1 MAKRPG
7 GAMLQ
12 SDTPTH
18 SQWIPVLTKWTEVG
32 KKSELGPILVTIV
45 TVLLLF
51 LLQDGGVIS
60 TSYAFVEGNNIIQG
74 VIFSSWYLI
83 VVDIYLMLLSI
94 YFIRRIAGKDKS
106 WTLLIAVGL
115 FTGYLLYLLQTQH
128 DLISMYTFFHQD
140 LAGGEIQD
148 TDSTTQTFVK
158 HFLGTGFFEEMF
170 KALPLFAIAI
180 ASSFMPAT
188 LRSRFGI
195 EEPLDGI
202 LLGAA
207 SGGGFAFMETIGQ
220 YVSRMLVSQWRYSA
234 AVWLHGIPDDS
245 KRIAAYYAS
254 LSPKGMAQLTV
265 QGANMLGW
273 QPGLSLLI
281 PRSLSEAFGH
291 MAYAGCFGYFIGLA
305 VLKPQQR
312 WKTLA
317 IGLVSASV
325 LHALWDTLSD
335 SNVLLA
341 IVAIV
346 SYAVLAAGIL
356 KAREI
361 SPNRAALAPSI
372 FVGALSP
379 TPSAAAAYAA
389 APAAAA
395 AGNIFAAAPA
405 PVIPAAPKAAAGP
418 NPLPNGTAALR
429 VGTKYLVIVP
439 GLRLLSHQVPGLS
452 AQSAGGLVAEVTR
465 NPNDP
470 AVLGLTNLSTTAW
483 EVVTSN
489 NTRRAIQPG
498 QTVKL
503 APGTKI
509 DFGETDGEVG

>member
-12 SDTPTH
+12 SGTPTH

-51 LLQDGGVIS
+51 LLQHGDVIS
-60 TSYAFVEGNNIIQG
+60 TTYSYVEGNSLYEG
-74 VIFSSWYLI
+74 TMYSSWYLI
-83 VVDIYLMLLSI
+83 AVDIYLMLLSI

-106 WTLLIAVGL
+106 WALLIAVGV

-128 DLISMYTFFHQD
+128 DFMSMYTFFHED

-148 TDSTTQTFVK
+148 SDSTTQTFVK
-158 HFLGTGFFEEMF
+158 HFLGTGFFEETF

-180 ASSFMPAT
+180 AGSYMPAKM
-188 LRSRFGI
+188 RSRFGI

-220 YVSRMLVSQWRYSA
+220 YISRMLVMKWRLTA
-234 AVWLHGIPDDS
+234 ALWLHGVPGDE
-245 KRIAAYYAS
+245 KHIAAFFAS
-254 LSPKGMAQLTV
+254 LSPKASAILTA
-265 QGANMLGW
+265 QGAALLGW
-273 QPGLSLLI
+273 QPGLALLI

-312 WKTLA
+312 WKTLL
-317 IGLVSASV
+317 IGLVSSSL

-335 SNVLLA
+335 SEVLLA
-341 IVAIV
+341 IVAIL

-361 SPNRAALAPSI
+361 SPNRATLMPSI

-379 TPSAAAAYAA
+379 SPSVVAAYAA
-389 APAAAA
+389 SP
-395 AGNIFAAAPA
+395 AGNNFAAAPVPVVSA
-405 PVIPAAPKAAAGP
+405 PPKVVAGP

-429 VGTKYLVIVP
+429 VGAKYLVIVP
-439 GLRLLSHQVPGLS
+439 GLRLMTHQVPGLK
-452 AQSAGGLVAEVTR
+452 AQSAEGLVAEVTR
-465 NPNDP
+465 NPGDP
-470 AVLGLTNLSTTAW
+470 DVLGLTNLSTAAW

-509 DFGETDGEVG
+509 DFGETDGEVS